1 MAPLKT
7 LQALVAALAVLG
19 LTHTVLAGGHY
30 EGEHCREPAIFCENA
45 GQSPVWFQC
54 ASGRLNKFECGV
66 GTVCDKSPNSGIYCG
81 YPRVPRPQPKHPR
94 PHHPEPKHPEP
105 NYPEPHYP
113 QPEHSEPH
121 TPKPQ
126 QPEPHLP
133 ELKKPRFPWV
143 DNLGVVQ
150 DDTMAV
156 PAVV

>member
-7 LQALVAALAVLG
+7 LQALVVTLAVLG

-30 EGEHCREPAIFCENA
+30 EGEHCREPTIFCENA

-54 ASGRLNKFECGV
+54 ASGRLNRFECGV
-66 GTVCDKSPNSGIYCG
+66 GTVCDKGPDTGIYCG
-81 YPRVPRPQPKHPR
+81 YPRVPRPQPKRPR
-94 PHHPEPKHPEP
+94 PHHPEP

-113 QPEHSEPH
+113 QPKHSEPH
-121 TPKPQ
+121 IPKPQ
-126 QPEPHLP
+126 RPEPHLTEP
-133 ELKKPRFPWV
+133 KKPRLPWV

-150 DDTMAV
+150 DDTTAV